1 MAMAINFEFTRP
13 PAELGGLIK
22 YFWVLEGTVSPGEPY
37 HHRALVDGCAQMLF
51 AFKGGFQRLEEDEAG
66 PVLTSALA
74 CQTQHPRTYS
84 LKEDFGLFGVCLYPF
99 SIPYL
104 FGVTGEELMDGFY
117 SLDRF
122 FGRLAKEMVTVIR
135 DAPGNGARI
144 EIASELIQKPKQV
157 QVSPQ
162 PPVFDLIREIFQ
174 SGGSVAMQSLAD
186 KSGIPARH
194 FQRNVKYYTGYTAKK
209 LQRISRL
216 QSTMQKTAPV
226 SLAETAFE
234 FSFYDQAHFTNEFRV
249 LTGITPK
256 EYYAR
261 KHRDALWRTV
271 GREVAFFQS

>member
-1 MAMAINFEFTRP
+1 MAINFEFTRP
-13 PAELGGLIK
+13 PADLSGLIK
-22 YFWVLEGTVSPGEPY
+22 YFWVLEGTASPDEPY
-37 HHRALVDGCAQMLF
+37 HHRALVDGCAQMLL
-51 AFKGGFQRLEEDEAG
+51 AFKGGFQRLEGDEAG

-74 CQTQHPRTYS
+74 CQTQYPRIYG
-84 LKEDFGLFGVCLYPF
+84 LQEDFGLFGVCLFPF

-104 FGVTGEELMDGFY
+104 FGVTGEELMDGFF

-122 FGRLAKEMVTVIR
+122 FGCRAEEMVTAIR
-135 DAPGNGARI
+135 DAPDNGARI
-144 EIASELIQKPKQV
+144 DIASYLIQKQKQV

-162 PPVFDLIREIFQ
+162 PPAFDLIREIFQ
-174 SGGSVAMQSLAD
+174 NGGSVAVQSLAD
-186 KSGIPARH
+186 KSGMSARH
-194 FQRNVKYYTGYTAKK
+194 FQRNVKHYTGYTAKQ

-234 FSFYDQAHFTNEFRV
+234 FSYYDQAHLTNEFRV

-261 KHRDALWRTV
+261 KHRDALWRTA